1 MTSQVSFGKIVSKD
15 ENNELHVYTAGLAP
29 PPLNL
34 RDSTA
39 ECRNGGLDPVYG
51 RILHPSLLYKPP
63 FASWK
68 LPSMADSRFLFGLQA
83 II

>member
-29 PPLNL
+29 PPLNP

-39 ECRNGGLDPVYG
+39 ECRNGGLDPDRKDGSSIRPYC
-51 RILHPSLLYKPP
+51 L
-63 FASWK
+63 
-68 LPSMADSRFLFGLQA
+68 
-83 II
+83 